1 MTHDQQPGPYVGVG
15 AHGAPPQLPPPAHAY
30 ASTAVATTPAGPITP
45 VQEQTSAGLQVRWDG
60 TVLAPSSVMNAV
72 YLMWAGA
79 ALAIVTGIVSM
90 LGADSSV
97 EGVLESTAMV
107 VDPGVRQAMVTGVKV
122 VVVVWA
128 LVEATLWMWMA
139 SANGRGKGSARVI
152 ASVFYA
158 FLLLG
163 VLGGALRALAGGL
176 PDLLLGLP
184 SFAVGT
190 AAVVLLWVPASSRYY
205 ATVRD
210 LRR

>member
-1 MTHDQQPGPYVGVG
+1 MTHDQQPGPYGGAG

-45 VQEQTSAGLQVRWDG
+45 VQEQTSTGLQVRWDG

-79 ALAIVTGIVSM
+79 ALALVTGIISM
-90 LGADSSV
+90 LGADSAV

-107 VDPGVRQAMVTGVKV
+107 VDPGLRQAMVTGVKV
-122 VVVVWA
+122 VIVVWA
-128 LVEATLWMWMA
+128 LVETTLWMWMA
-139 SANGRGKGSARVI
+139 SANGKGRGSARII
-152 ASVFYA
+152 ASVFYG

-163 VLGGALRALAGGL
+163 LLGGALRALTGGL
-176 PDLLLGLP
+176 PDLLLALP

-190 AAVVLLWVPASSRYY
+190 AALVLLWLPASSRFY
-205 ATVRD
+205 ATVRNQ
-210 LRR
+210 RR